1 MCTAITYH
9 TKEHYFG
16 RNLDLEYS
24 YEEQVVVTPRN
35 YVFEF
40 RRAGIMKCHY
50 AMIGMAYVQSGYPLY
65 YEATNEKGLSMA
77 GLNFPENAYY
87 GKILPEKD
95 NVAPFELIP
104 WILGQCATV
113 AEVKCLLEYIQ
124 IADMAFSEQLPPS
137 PLHWMVADKEVAI
150 TVETVRDGLKIYE
163 NPIGVLTNNPT
174 FDYHMMNLNNYM
186 HLSNQTPVNRFA
198 KDVRLKEYSRG
209 MGAIGLPGDLSSSSR
224 FVRMAFNKLNSAVE
238 DGGEAES
245 ITQFFHLLDS
255 VAMTKGALQM
265 PSGLYDRTIYS
276 CCCNVDRGIYYY
288 ITYENRQIS
297 AINMWREDLEGKEV
311 VVYPLQKEQRIW
323 LQNNK
328 SNMENET
335 CSGIRAR

>member
-24 YEEQVVVTPRN
+24 YEEQVVITPRN

-40 RRAGIMKCHY
+40 RKMGSMKKHY
-50 AMIGMAYVQSGYPLY
+50 AMIGMAYVQDDYPLY

-87 GKILPEKD
+87 GEILPGKD

-104 WILGQCATV
+104 WILGQCATI

-137 PLHWMVADKEVAI
+137 PLHWLIADKEATI
-150 TVETVRDGLKIYE
+150 TVEAVRDGLKVYD

-186 HLSNQTPVNRFA
+186 HLSNQTPENRFA
-198 KDVRLKEYSRG
+198 KDVQLKEYSRG
-209 MGAIGLPGDLSSSSR
+209 MGAIGLPGDLSSASR
-224 FVRMAFNKLNSAVE
+224 FVRMAFNKLNSVVE
-238 DGGEAES
+238 GHAEEES
-245 ITQFFHLLDS
+245 VTQFFHLLDS

-265 PSGLYDRTIYS
+265 PSGLYDRTVYS

-288 ITYENRQIS
+288 STYENRQICAVS
-297 AINMWREDLEGKEV
+297 MWEEDVEGIELFT
-311 VVYPLQKEQRIW
+311 YPLQRKQNIMWCKR
-323 LQNNK
+323 LQN
-328 SNMENET
+328 
-335 CSGIRAR
+335 

>member
-24 YEEQVVVTPRN
+24 YEEQVVITPRN

-40 RRAGIMKCHY
+40 RKAGVMRSHY
-50 AMIGMAYVQSGYPLY
+50 AMIGMAYVKEGYPLY

-87 GKILPEKD
+87 GEILPEKD

-104 WILGQCATV
+104 WILGQCATL
-113 AEVKCLLEYIQ
+113 AEVKCLLEYLQ
-124 IADMAFSEQLPPS
+124 VADIAFSKELPPS
-137 PLHWMVADKEVAI
+137 PLHWMIADKEAAI
-150 TVETVRDGLKIYE
+150 TVEAVSGGLKVYE
-163 NPIGVLTNNPT
+163 NTIGVLTNNPT
-174 FDYHMMNLNNYM
+174 FDYHLMNLNNYM
-186 HLSNQTPVNRFA
+186 NLSNQTPTNRFA
-198 KDVRLKEYSRG
+198 KDVQLKEYSRG
-209 MGAIGLPGDLSSSSR
+209 MGALGLPGDLSSASR
-224 FVRMAFNKLNSAVE
+224 FVRMAFNKLNSVVE
-238 DGGEAES
+238 NEGEAES
-245 ITQFFHLLDS
+245 VTQFFHLLDS

-288 ITYENRQIS
+288 VTYENRQIS
-297 AINMWREDLEGKEV
+297 AVEMWKADLDGTEV
-311 VVYPLQKEQRIW
+311 VAWPLRKKQEIYA
-323 LQNNK
+323 QN
-328 SNMENET
+328 
-335 CSGIRAR
+335 

>member
-24 YEEQVVVTPRN
+24 YEEQVVITPRN

-40 RRAGIMKCHY
+40 RKAGVMRSHY
-50 AMIGMAYVQSGYPLY
+50 AMIGMAYVKEGYPLY

-87 GKILPEKD
+87 GEILPEKD

-104 WILGQCATV
+104 WILGQCATL
-113 AEVKCLLEYIQ
+113 AEVKCLLEYLQ
-124 IADMAFSEQLPPS
+124 VADIAFSKELPPS
-137 PLHWMVADKEVAI
+137 PLHWMIADKEAAI
-150 TVETVRDGLKIYE
+150 TVEAVNGGLKVYE
-163 NPIGVLTNNPT
+163 NTIGVLTNNPT
-174 FDYHMMNLNNYM
+174 FDYHLMNLNNYM
-186 HLSNQTPVNRFA
+186 NLSNQTPTNRFA
-198 KDVRLKEYSRG
+198 KDVQLKEYSRG
-209 MGAIGLPGDLSSSSR
+209 MGALGLPGDLSSASR
-224 FVRMAFNKLNSAVE
+224 FVRMAFNKLNSVVE
-238 DGGEAES
+238 NEGEAES
-245 ITQFFHLLDS
+245 VTQFFHLLDS

-288 ITYENRQIS
+288 VTYENRQIS
-297 AINMWREDLEGKEV
+297 AVEMWNADLDGTEV
-311 VVYPLQKEQRIW
+311 VAWPLRKKQEIYV
-323 LQNNK
+323 QN
-328 SNMENET
+328 
-335 CSGIRAR
+335 